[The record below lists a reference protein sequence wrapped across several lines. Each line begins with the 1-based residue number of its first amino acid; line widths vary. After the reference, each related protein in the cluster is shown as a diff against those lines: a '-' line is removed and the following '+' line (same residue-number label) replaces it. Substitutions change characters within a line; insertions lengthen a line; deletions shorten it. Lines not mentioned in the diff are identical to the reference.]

1 MNINAVIAITTMLVP
16 GFLYMGKIATIKDS
30 KRWFQL
36 SVLAL
41 TVALVVWV
49 VAFLGLTDP
58 VFAVAVSVPLL
69 HLLLFRACLA
79 LFVRLKGR
87 EPKDASLVLTSGLA
101 ADRVFALVYVLL
113 AVGMAFALVGPLIW
127 GASAAA

>member
-1 MNINAVIAITTMLVP
+1 MLAP
-16 GFLYMGKIATIKDS
+16 GLLYLGKIATLNDS

-41 TVALVVWV
+41 AVALVAWVTTLRGLIALIFAV
-49 VAFLGLTDP
+49 VA
-58 VFAVAVSVPLL
+58 SIPLL
-69 HLLLFRACLA
+69 HLLLFRVCRA

-87 EPKDASLVLTSGLA
+87 EPKDASLVFTSGLA
-101 ADRVFALVYVLL
+101 ADRAFALVYVLL